1 MPWLAQQF
9 LKKGLKMT
17 TQNNLQYIFENIK
30 EGAVLA
36 FYHNEW
42 YYQTIPFFTRQ
53 KKKEVVPHHVA
64 ICYEVKKTKDTLS
77 FMLSEQTFQGGKYR
91 PIVIYKNQN
100 DTFVIFD
107 KYFKSQE
114 LITLHNTNMSL
125 TDSALGIEDAKRQ
138 IGKRYGFHKLI
149 FGAEFLEKIL
159 PKKFFKWLNKKQG
172 LRVCSTHIAYNLK
185 YAGFKVPSDDFMTPL
200 EIINLNIYA

>member
-1 MPWLAQQF
+1 MA
-9 LKKGLKMT
+9 
-17 TQNNLQYIFENIK
+17 TQNNLQYIFENIT
-30 EGAVLA
+30 EGSVLA
-36 FYHNEW
+36 FYHKEW

-53 KKKEVVPHHVA
+53 KKKELVPHHVA
-64 ICYEVKKTKDTLS
+64 ICYEVKKQGETLT

-91 PIVIYKNQN
+91 PIVIHKNKN
-100 DTFVIFD
+100 NNYYIFD

-114 LITLHNTNMSL
+114 LITLHKINMS
-125 TDSALGIEDAKRQ
+125 SEQVKFGIEDAKKQ
-138 IGKRYGFHKLI
+138 VGKRYGFHKLI
-149 FGAEFLEKIL
+149 FGAEFLEKVL

-200 EIINLNIYA
+200 EIINLDIYA